1 MNEPHDV
8 PDINKWA
15 DTVQLVVTAIRN
27 AGAKTQ
33 IILIPGNDWTSA
45 QQMPTKSGPALLKVK
60 NPDGGFDGIVFDVHS
75 KSASEESKRKWR
87 WEAKRSGKGQGWL
100 TGGTEYLDSDNS
112 GTHTECVTDNISTA
126 FSPLADWLRTN
137 KRQAI
142 NSETGGGNTAS
153 CQKYLCQQID
163 FVK

>member
-1 MNEPHDV
+1 V
-8 PDINKWA
+8 PDIDKWA

-33 IILIPGNDWTSA
+33 MILIPGNDWTSA

-60 NPDGGFDGIVFDVHS
+60 NPDGSTDNIVFDVHS
-75 KSASEESKRKWR
+75 ENPVLITVYFWV
-87 WEAKRSGKGQGWL
+87 WKG
-100 TGGTEYLDSDNS
+100 TGVDDSVTAEYLDSDNS

-137 KRQAI
+137 KRQAL

-163 FVK
+163 FLK